1 MLHLQRVEITIL
13 KGCTIVTGK
22 EDSDLRASHNTAAL
36 LLYHDRQIDA
46 APPTK
51 YRSGVGIQEAQESS

>member
-1 MLHLQRVEITIL
+1 MLYLQRVEITIL
-13 KGCTIVTGK
+13 KSCTFVTGI
-22 EDSDLRASHNTAAL
+22 EDSDLLASHNPAAL
-36 LLYHDRQIDA
+36 LRSHDRQIDA